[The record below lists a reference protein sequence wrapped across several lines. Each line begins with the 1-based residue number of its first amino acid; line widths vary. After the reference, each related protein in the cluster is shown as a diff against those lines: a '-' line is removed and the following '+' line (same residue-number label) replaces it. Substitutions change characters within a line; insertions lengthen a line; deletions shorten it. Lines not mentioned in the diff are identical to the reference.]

1 MSGWLLLMIAICF
14 VLPYKIKGF
23 VIVKHSG
30 NSSDTLCS
38 LFSPCTELQPAL
50 PEMKSGSTLVISA
63 GTNYTL
69 SYDDAM
75 TMYGMESISIVGNGS
90 ANTVITCD
98 SDAGLAFINVHNIT
112 IANLTLVGC
121 GAWRNST
128 TQNGTFNHTLVFQC
142 GIYFLDCSD
151 VTIYDLMLR
160 DGPGTGVMMYDIIGM
175 VTIINS
181 HFLHNRVPPA
191 NVDKTPGG
199 GGLYIEFSFCKPNT
213 TDFEACKPSEQADA
227 NYFIDNCT
235 FIDNIGTSIKENTT
249 KFIFPIGHVHQQ
261 FGRGGAIS
269 IHFKGNA
276 TNNTIVIIDC
286 LMLNNG
292 AVWGGGILV
301 DLLDFARDN
310 HVFVKDVHFILNYIP
325 IKTGTG
331 GGAFRVHYYPQIDSP
346 GNILNLTNCTFDSNS
361 AYYGGGISLSTNRE
375 TNVFTAT
382 NGITIRSCTWR
393 NNTAHI
399 GSAVDLSSYY
409 DVPDGKLVTPV
420 IINCSFFQHSN
431 NVFTPETIQLV
442 GLGAVHS
449 DGIAFAFEGD
459 NYFVENSGTALAA
472 TNAIIDFRQN
482 ASAIFLCNHG
492 LRGGAMALL
501 GDTWLRIYPHARL
514 WFEGNSATEKGG
526 AIYSISVGLR
536 DVNSRKC
543 FIRYYD
549 YKLPPT
555 EWKANLTFINNTSP
569 NPGHAIYCTTL
580 ITCSWDNS
588 SIVTTPKVLRRTF
601 RWKNVFTYDKFD
613 NDTIATDLRYVDVN
627 QSTLRLAPGVL
638 HNLSFVA
645 EDDIGAHRKAVFFV
659 HSTNNLVTVADA
671 STYMSDKSVKV
682 LGSPGQTCQLDFQTI
697 STRTLTF
704 SLNTTL
710 IKCPPGFYLPKTSDP
725 SKSLCRCS
733 IYDKNERYD
742 EIPYCNE
749 ATLQAYLQP
758 HFWAGYIRNN
768 SVLVTGRC
776 PARYCF
782 TNGTKKLALPTE
794 ASNVELNHLICSPT
808 NREGILC
815 GQCKQGYHI
824 YANSKVHKC
833 GQCTILHGKVII
845 LFSKFVP
852 LVIFLITVMLLDIN
866 LASGPLNTF
875 VFFSQMLPTLDLQ
888 ASGQITM
895 VSAARPFV
903 EIYRFCYGVFNLEYF
918 ESLDSFPDVCTI
930 RYRSA
935 LTSAALDYIVAFLPI
950 IVIFLAWLVM
960 YISGCCVFMGQRN
973 CLGRMG
979 DCLCQVY
986 HRLKPNISLSESF
999 FRGLVTFLILSYA
1012 KLTVVTLS
1020 ILTPV
1025 YLTGRGNRDYDVMT
1039 SLDGTQEYFG
1049 QGHLLYAIPAIVV
1062 LIIFILLP
1070 LATIF
1075 MYPCVCNCLGLHVHR
1090 IMPFFDALQV
1100 AFKHNCLYFAPLYFV
1115 YRLILVTI
1123 YTFTPEV
1130 QQRYVLQQV
1139 FCIGILILHVMAQ
1152 PYKNA
1157 LHNKAD
1163 IFLLALMPAVISIS
1177 FFQLFRVTNSNNIN
1191 QLALA
1196 IQIVLLYLPLIYI
1209 TMVILHKLYQCR
1221 KVNRENGRA
1230 LTTGYQSF
1238 ENVPPRVLDSYSEAE
1253 NDEPDKVFQTYT
1265 DERQAD
1271 YKF

>member
-1 MSGWLLLMIAICF
+1 MIATCLL
-14 VLPYKIKGF
+14 LPYKIEAF
-23 VIVKHSG
+23 VIVKHSD
-30 NSSDTLCS
+30 NSTDTLCS
-38 LFSPCTELQPAL
+38 LVSPCTDLQPAL
-50 PEMKSGSTLVISA
+50 LEMRSGSTLVISA

-75 TMYGMESISIVGNGS
+75 TMYGMESVSIVGDGS
-90 ANTVITCD
+90 ANTIITCD
-98 SDAGLAFINVHNIT
+98 SDAGLAFINVHNIA
-112 IANLTLVGC
+112 IANLTLVRC

-128 TQNGTFNHTLVFQC
+128 TQNGTFNHTLIFQC

-151 VTIYDLMLR
+151 VTMYDMTLR
-160 DGPGTGVMMYDIIGM
+160 DGPGTGVMMYDTIGM
-175 VTIINS
+175 VTISNS
-181 HFLHNRVPPA
+181 HFLHNKVPPA
-191 NVDKTPGG
+191 SVDKTPGG

-213 TDFEACKPSEQADA
+213 TDFEACKPSEQANA
-227 NYFIDNCT
+227 NYFISNCT

-249 KFIFPIGHVHQQ
+249 KYIFPIGHVHQQ

-276 TNNTIVIIDC
+276 TNNTIAIISC
-286 LMLNNG
+286 LMSNNG

-301 DLLDFARDN
+301 DLLDFAQDN
-310 HVFVKDVHFILNYIP
+310 HVIVKDVHFIYNCVPVI
-325 IKTGTG
+325 TGTG

-346 GNILNLTNCTFDSNS
+346 RNILNLTNCTFDSNS
-361 AYYGGGISLSTNRE
+361 AYFGGGISLSTNRE
-375 TNVFTAT
+375 KNVFTAT
-382 NGITIRSCTWR
+382 NGITIRSCTWK

-399 GSAVDLSSYY
+399 GSAVDFSSYY
-409 DVPDGKLVTPV
+409 DVPDGKLVAPI

-431 NVFTPETIQLV
+431 NVFTPEMIQLV
-442 GLGAVHS
+442 GLGTVHS

-459 NYFVENSGTALAA
+459 NYFVENNGTALAA

-482 ASAIFLCNHG
+482 ASAIFLYNFG

-501 GDTWLRIYPHARL
+501 GDTWLRIYPHSKL

-543 FIRYYD
+543 FVRYYD

-580 ITCSWDNS
+580 ITCSWGNS
-588 SIVTTPKVLRRTF
+588 SIVTTPKVLRKTF
-601 RWKNVFTYDKFD
+601 RWRNVFTYSKFD
-613 NDTIATDLRYVDVN
+613 NDTIATDLRYVDIN
-627 QSTLRLAPGVL
+627 LPTLMLAPGMS

-659 HSTNNLVTVADA
+659 HSTSDSVVVANT
-671 STYMSDKSVKV
+671 STYMSDKSVKL
-682 LGSPGQTCQLDFQTI
+682 LGSPGKTCQLNFQTI
-697 STRTLTF
+697 STRILSF

-710 IKCPPGFYLPKTSDP
+710 TRCPPGFYLPKTSDP
-725 SKSLCRCS
+725 SNSLCRCS
-733 IYDKNERYD
+733 IYDKSKRYS

-776 PARYCF
+776 PASYCF

-794 ASNVELNHLICSPT
+794 ASNEKLNHLICSPT

-833 GQCTILHGKVII
+833 GQCTVLHGKVII

-852 LVIFLITVMLLDIN
+852 LIIFLITVMLLDIN

-888 ASGQITM
+888 ASGQIAM
-895 VSAARPFV
+895 ASAARPFV
-903 EIYRFCYGVFNLEYF
+903 EVYHFCYGVFNLEYF
-918 ESLDSFPDVCTI
+918 ESLESFPDVCTI
-930 RYRSA
+930 RYKSA
-935 LTSAALDYIVAFLPI
+935 LTSVALDYVVAFLPVI
-950 IVIFLAWLVM
+950 IIFLVWLAM
-960 YISGCCVFMGQRN
+960 YISGYCIFMGQRS

-979 DCLCQVY
+979 NCLCQIY
-986 HRLKPNISLSESF
+986 DRLKPNISLSESF

-1012 KLTVVTLS
+1012 KITTVTLS

-1025 YLTGRGNRDYDVMT
+1025 YLSGPGDKHYDVMT
-1039 SLDGTQEYFG
+1039 NLDGTQEYFG
-1049 QGHLLYAIPAIVV
+1049 SGHLPYAIPAIVV

-1075 MYPCVCNCLGLHVHR
+1075 MYPRVCNCLGLHVHR

-1100 AFKHNCLYFAPLYFV
+1100 AFKHNCCYFAPL
-1115 YRLILVTI
+1115 
-1123 YTFTPEV
+1123 
-1130 QQRYVLQQV
+1130 
-1139 FCIGILILHVMAQ
+1139 
-1152 PYKNA
+1152 
-1157 LHNKAD
+1157 
-1163 IFLLALMPAVISIS
+1163 FLSTV
-1177 FFQLFRVTNSNNIN
+1177 
-1191 QLALA
+1191 
-1196 IQIVLLYLPLIYI
+1196 
-1209 TMVILHKLYQCR
+1209 
-1221 KVNRENGRA
+1221 
-1230 LTTGYQSF
+1230 
-1238 ENVPPRVLDSYSEAE
+1238 
-1253 NDEPDKVFQTYT
+1253 
-1265 DERQAD
+1265 
-1271 YKF
+1271 

>member
-1 MSGWLLLMIAICF
+1 MIATYSM
-14 VLPYKIKGF
+14 LPYRINTF
-23 VIVKHSG
+23 VIVEHTG
-30 NSSDTLCS
+30 NSSDTCCS
-38 LFSPCTELQPAL
+38 LVSPCTDLQPAL
-50 PEMKSGSTLVISA
+50 PEMRSGSTLVISA

-75 TMYGMESISIVGNGS
+75 TMYGMESVSIVGDGS
-90 ANTVITCD
+90 ANTIITCD
-98 SDAGLAFINVHNIT
+98 NDAGLAFINIHNIT

-128 TQNGTFNHTLVFQC
+128 TQNGTYNHTLIFQC

-151 VTIYDLMLR
+151 VTMYDIILR
-160 DGPGTGVMMYDIIGM
+160 DGPGTGVMMYDTIGM
-175 VTIINS
+175 VTITNN
-181 HFLHNRVPPA
+181 HFLHNRVHKV
-191 NVDKTPGG
+191 NVGIVPGG

-213 TDFEACKPSEQADA
+213 TDFEACKPSEQANA
-227 NYFIDNCT
+227 NYFVNNCT

-286 LMLNNG
+286 LMQNNG

-301 DLLDFARDN
+301 DLLDFAQNN
-310 HVFVKDVHFILNYIP
+310 HVVVKDVHFILNYVP
-325 IKTGTG
+325 IRTGTG
-331 GGAFRVHYYPQIDSP
+331 GGAFRVHYYPQINSP

-375 TNVFTAT
+375 KNVFTAT

-393 NNTAHI
+393 NNTSHI

-409 DVPDGKLVTPV
+409 DVPDGRLVTP
-420 IINCSFFQHSN
+420 IFINCSFFQHNN
-431 NVFTPETIQLV
+431 NVFTTETIQLI
-442 GLGAVHS
+442 GLGTVHS
-449 DGIAFAFEGD
+449 DGIAFVFEED
-459 NYFVENSGTALAA
+459 NYFVENNGTALTA

-482 ASAIFLCNHG
+482 ASAIFFCNCG

-501 GDTWLRIYPHARL
+501 GDTWLRIYPNARL

-543 FIRYYD
+543 FIRYHD

-555 EWKANLTFINNTSP
+555 DWKANLTFINNTSP

-588 SIVTTPKVLRRTF
+588 SIVTTPEVLRKTF
-601 RWKNVFTYDKFD
+601 RWNNVFTYNKFD
-613 NDTIATDLRYVDVN
+613 NNTIATDPRYVNVSL
-627 QSTLRLAPGVL
+627 STLSLAPGML
-638 HNLSFVA
+638 HNLSFIV

-659 HSTNNLVTVADA
+659 HSTSDSVVVANT
-671 STYMSDKSVKV
+671 STYMSDESVKV
-682 LGSPGQTCQLDFQTI
+682 FGSPGQTSQLNFQTI
-697 STRTLTF
+697 STRILSF

-710 IKCPPGFYLPKTSDP
+710 TRCPPGFYLPKTSDP
-725 SKSLCRCS
+725 SKSECRCS
-733 IYDKNERYD
+733 IYDKNERYS

-749 ATLQAYLQP
+749 ATLQAFLQP

-776 PARYCF
+776 PTSYCF

-794 ASNVELNHLICSPT
+794 ASNKELNNLICSPT
-808 NREGILC
+808 NREGTLC
-815 GQCKQGYHI
+815 GQCKSEYYI

-845 LFSKFVP
+845 LFAKYVP

-888 ASGQITM
+888 ASGQIAIA
-895 VSAARPFV
+895 SAARPFV
-903 EIYRFCYGVFNLEYF
+903 DVYQFCYGVFNLEYF
-918 ESLDSFPDVCTI
+918 ESLESFPDVCTI
-930 RYRSA
+930 RYKSA
-935 LTSAALDYIVAFLPI
+935 LTSVAFDYIVGFLPVI
-950 IVIFLAWLVM
+950 IIFLVWLVM
-960 YISGCCVFMGQRN
+960 YVSGYCVFMGQRN

-979 DCLCQVY
+979 NCLCQIY
-986 HRLKPNISLSESF
+986 HRIKPNISLNESF

-1012 KLTVVTLS
+1012 KLTTVTLS

-1025 YLTGRGNRDYDVMT
+1025 YLSGPGDRDYDVMT
-1039 SLDGTQEYFG
+1039 NLDGTQEYFG
-1049 QGHLLYAIPAIVV
+1049 PGHLPYAIPAIVV
-1062 LIIFILLP
+1062 LMVFILLP
-1070 LATIF
+1070 LVIIF
-1075 MYPCVCNCLGLHVHR
+1075 MYPRVCNCLGLHVHR
-1090 IMPFFDALQV
+1090 IMPFFDALQA
-1100 AFKHNCLYFAPLYFV
+1100 AFKHKYHYFAPLYFV

-1123 YTFTPEV
+1123 FAYTAEV
-1130 QQRYVLQQV
+1130 QQQYVLQQL
-1139 FCIGILILHVMAQ
+1139 FCIGIVILHVMVQ
-1152 PYKNA
+1152 PYKEA
-1157 LHNKAD
+1157 LHNKVD
-1163 IFLLALMPAVISIS
+1163 IFLLALMPALISIS
-1177 FFQLFRVTNSNNIN
+1177 FFQLFCVTDSDNIN
-1191 QLALA
+1191 QLASA
-1196 IQIVLLYLPLIYI
+1196 TQIVLLYLPLIYI
-1209 TMVILHKLYQCR
+1209 TLVILHKLYRCR
-1221 KVNRENGRA
+1221 KVDYEEARA
-1230 LTTGYQSF
+1230 VTTGYQSF
-1238 ENVPPRVLDSYSEAE
+1238 ENVPARVLESYSD
-1253 NDEPDKVFQTYT
+1253 NDGPNNSDKVFQSYT
-1265 DERQAD
+1265 DEQTARQAD